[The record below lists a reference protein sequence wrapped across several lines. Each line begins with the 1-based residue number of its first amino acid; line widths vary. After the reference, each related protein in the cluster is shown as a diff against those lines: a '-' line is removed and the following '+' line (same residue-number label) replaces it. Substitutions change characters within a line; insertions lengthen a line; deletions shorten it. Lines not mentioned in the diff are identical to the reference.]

1 MLPRFIVLFFLTAA
15 LAAPQQRPFDEA
27 PAPYDFQ
34 YKVENPPTNTFF
46 GQNEAGDQTGRVTGS
61 YYVYL
66 PDGRLMT
73 VEYVSDQNGYVP
85 RISYQQSARPAQG

>member
-1 MLPRFIVLFFLTAA
+1 MKLFVTVCLIASC
-15 LAAPQQRPFDEA
+15 LAAPQQGYEA
-27 PAPYDFQ
+27 PAPYDFN
-34 YKVENPPTNTFF
+34 YKVENPPTNTYF
-46 GQNEAGDQTGRVTGS
+46 GQNEVGDITGRVTGS

-85 RISYQQSARPAQG
+85 RISFTQNGHPVQG